1 MKVGI
6 IGTGRV
12 AELHA
17 EGINQVGADIL
28 AGGWNRTG
36 TKAEAFCS
44 RFGGTAYANLEDLLA
59 DPAIDAVVVTT
70 ATPTHFAMAKQALE
84 AGKHVLLEKPLGE
97 TSDDVRALKK
107 IAESANRICMPSHNY
122 IYAEDVR
129 RLKYHTASGDLGK
142 IASLWVMF
150 TRVHPS
156 SIGTPDFYMMRELL
170 VHHAYIMLHLLGRP
184 SHLSATGT
192 NVHFDDPNAIDQ
204 VMISATFDNGAV
216 ANLWGSFAVDDRSR
230 DPWTLVVKAM
240 GSQGTG
246 LASWSQIKYGEE
258 PEPFWDDAGYRDSFL
273 HVERYFIE
281 QCLGRGAAPLSTL
294 DDGVD
299 TLTIVETA
307 RRAIEE
313 GRRLPVVYDT

>member
-1 MKVGI
+1 MKIAI

-17 EGINQVGADIL
+17 AGIEQVGDDLL
-28 AGGWNRTG
+28 AGAWNRTAAKG
-36 TKAEAFCS
+36 DAFGS
-44 RFGGTAYANLEDLLA
+44 RFGCKVYGELDDLLA
-59 DPAIDAVVVTT
+59 DPEIDAVVVTV
-70 ATPTHFAMAKQALE
+70 ATPTHHDVAKRALE
-84 AGKHVLLEKPLGE
+84 AGKHVLLEKPLSEAADEVRDLRE
-97 TSDDVRALKK
+97 TAKRT
-107 IAESANRICMPSHNY
+107 NRICMPSHNY

-129 RLKYHTASGDLGK
+129 RLKYHTASGDLGEV
-142 IASLWVMF
+142 ASFWVMF
-150 TRVHPS
+150 NRVHPS

-170 VHHAYIMLHLLGRP
+170 VHHAYIMLHFLGRP
-184 SHLSATGT
+184 SDISATGT

-204 VMISATFDNGAV
+204 VMITATYDSGTI

-230 DPWTLVVKAM
+230 DPWTLVVKAI
-240 GSQGTG
+240 GSKGTG
-246 LASWSQIKYGEE
+246 SASWSQIKYGEE

-299 TLTIVETA
+299 TLTIVETTK
-307 RRAIEE
+307 RAIEE
-313 GRRLPVVYDT
+313 GKKLRVDYGD